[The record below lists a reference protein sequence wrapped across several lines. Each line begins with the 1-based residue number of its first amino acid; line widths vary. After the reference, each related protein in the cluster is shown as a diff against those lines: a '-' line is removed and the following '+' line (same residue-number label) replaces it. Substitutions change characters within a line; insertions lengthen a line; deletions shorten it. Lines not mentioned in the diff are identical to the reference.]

1 MGCAELLASQGWR
14 KTSSR
19 AFFSVQHYRAA
30 EIWICLKYWGCV
42 GHIRGVEIRVG
53 KGVLEYWAKEFRLEA
68 TGVGG
73 METDAQNPGH
83 GSPQLL
89 EMIL

>member
-1 MGCAELLASQGWR
+1 MGQIHG
-14 KTSSR
+14 
-19 AFFSVQHYRAA
+19 
-30 EIWICLKYWGCV
+30 I
-42 GHIRGVEIRVG
+42 EIRVG